1 VVKGLGGRVV
11 DRQRV
16 WRGLCELEMHVLEVQ
31 RCGVWLIG
39 CSGIRRENQ
48 GRGFVCEGC
57 YFWWCGTAWI
67 CDKGCRTWDYLER
80 R

>member
-57 YFWWCGTAWI
+57 YFGGVELHGYVIKVAGRGI
-67 CDKGCRTWDYLER
+67 I
-80 R
+80 